1 MRQDTDYLVLDSWK
15 VNVLSAEL
23 LPAGS
28 AFAQTQAGTEHV
40 EIEGESLGWEID
52 VVNPIIGDAL
62 TIYFNN
68 NLKAGTTVSVRVW
81 YSTQP
86 GA

>member
-1 MRQDTDYLVLDSWK
+1 VLDSWK

-28 AFAQTQAGTEHV
+28 AYTQTQAATEHV
-40 EIEGESLGWEID
+40 EIAGESLDWEID

-62 TIYFNN
+62 TIYFDN
-68 NLKAGTTVSVRVW
+68 NLEAGTTVSVRIW
-81 YSTQP
+81 YST
-86 GA
+86 

>member
-1 MRQDTDYLVLDSWK
+1 
-15 VNVLSAEL
+15 

-28 AFAQTQAGTEHV
+28 AYTQTQAGTEHV
-40 EIEGESLGWEID
+40 DIAGESLEWGID

-68 NLKAGTTVSVRVW
+68 NLKAGTKASVRIW